1 MNFDNMRFLFIALLP
16 FILQKSFGQ
25 AISGRVV
32 DESTGEALD
41 YVNIRVVNRNI
52 GTVSSRNGE
61 FLLHISNVSKSDTV
75 RFTYIGYKTVSQ
87 SVDSFYPTTQQ
98 IIRLKPEPHVLD
110 EVVVIARS
118 ATQILGN
125 PQVDRRYT
133 GWGDFQ
139 SLRGRI
145 RGLLIEGA
153 ECPVKVKS
161 VSFRINHNE
170 WDSVAFRIN
179 MFEVEGNMPRKS
191 LLKEN
196 LFVTTD
202 KKHTWIKVD
211 LNDMN
216 IAICR
221 RAVVTVEWVDAW
233 GDTGE
238 YSNLLTLSLGKNSGF
253 LFSQEPGEES
263 GTLSYE
269 KFPPAIV
276 LEVYKD

>member
-1 MNFDNMRFLFIALLP
+1 MNFGKMRFLLIVLLT
-16 FILQKSFGQ
+16 FILTKSFGQ
-25 AISGRVV
+25 TISGRVV
-32 DESTGEALD
+32 DESTGEALE
-41 YVNIRVVNRNI
+41 YVNIRVASSNI
-52 GTVSSRNGE
+52 GTVSLRNGE
-61 FLLHISNVSKSDTV
+61 FILNIPNVSKKDTV
-75 RFTYIGYKTVSQ
+75 RFTYIGYKTVSHL
-87 SVDSFYPTTQQ
+87 VDFFYPTTQQ
-98 IIRLKPEPHVLD
+98 VIKLKPEPHILD
-110 EVVVIARS
+110 EVIVVAKS
-118 ATQILGN
+118 ETQILGN
-125 PQVDRRYT
+125 PKVGRRYT
-133 GWGDFQ
+133 GWGDFK

-202 KKHTWIKVD
+202 KKHKWVKVD
-211 LNDMN
+211 LNNRN
-216 IAICR
+216 IAICKR
-221 RAVVTVEWVDAW
+221 TVVTVEWVDAW
-233 GDTGE
+233 GKTGE

-253 LFSQEPGEES
+253 LFSQEPGEEL
-263 GTLSYE
+263 GTLSQE
-269 KFPPAIV
+269 KFPPAIF

>member
-1 MNFDNMRFLFIALLP
+1 MNFGKMRFLLIVLLT
-16 FILQKSFGQ
+16 FILNKSFGQ
-25 AISGRVV
+25 TISGHVV
-32 DESTGEALD
+32 DESTGEALE

-52 GTVSSRNGE
+52 GTVSLRNGE
-61 FLLHISNVSKSDTV
+61 FMLNIPNVSKSDTV

-87 SVDSFYPTTQQ
+87 LVNSFYSTTQQ
-98 IIRLKPEPHVLD
+98 VIKLKSEPYNLD
-110 EVVVIARS
+110 EVVVAAKS
-118 ATQILGN
+118 ETQILGN
-125 PQVDRRYT
+125 PKVDRRYT
-133 GWGDFQ
+133 GWGDFK

-179 MFEVEGNMPRKS
+179 MFEVEGNRPRKS

-202 KKHTWIKVD
+202 KKHKWVKVD
-211 LNDMN
+211 LNNMS
-216 IAICR
+216 IAICKTT
-221 RAVVTVEWVDAW
+221 VVTVEWVDAW
-233 GDTGE
+233 GHTGE

-253 LFSQEPGEES
+253 LFSQEPGEEL
-263 GTLSYE
+263 GKLSHE
-269 KFPPAIV
+269 KFPPAIL

>member
-1 MNFDNMRFLFIALLP
+1 MNFGKMRFLLIVLLT
-16 FILQKSFGQ
+16 FYLTKSFGQ
-25 AISGRVV
+25 TISGRVV
-32 DESTGEALD
+32 DESTGEALE
-41 YVNIRVVNRNI
+41 YVNIRVVSRNI
-52 GTVSSRNGE
+52 GTVSLRNGE
-61 FLLHISNVSKSDTV
+61 FILNIPNVSKKDTV
-75 RFTYIGYKTVSQ
+75 RFTYIGYKTVSHL
-87 SVDSFYPTTQQ
+87 VDFFYPTTQQ
-98 IIRLKPEPHVLD
+98 IIKLRPEPHILD
-110 EVVVIARS
+110 EVIVVAKS
-118 ATQILGN
+118 ETQILGN
-125 PQVDRRYT
+125 PKVGRRYT
-133 GWGDFQ
+133 GWGDFK

-202 KKHTWIKVD
+202 KKHKWVKVD
-211 LNDMN
+211 LNNMN
-216 IAICR
+216 LAICNR
-221 RAVVTVEWVDAW
+221 TVVTVEWVDAW
-233 GDTGE
+233 GKTGE

-253 LFSQEPGEES
+253 LFSQESGEEL
-263 GTLSYE
+263 GTLSQE
-269 KFPPAIV
+269 KFPPAII